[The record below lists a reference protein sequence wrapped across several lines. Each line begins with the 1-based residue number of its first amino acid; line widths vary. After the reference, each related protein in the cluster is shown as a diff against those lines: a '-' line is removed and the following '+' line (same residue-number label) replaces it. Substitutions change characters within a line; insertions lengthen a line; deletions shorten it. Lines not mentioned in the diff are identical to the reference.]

1 MQKGADVMTEQALA
15 ARRAYKRQW
24 AKNNPDKIKAQQE
37 RFWAKKAAKME
48 IKTEENKKE
57 KDLDFLG

>member
-1 MQKGADVMTEQALA
+1 MTEQALA

-24 AKNNPDKIKAQQE
+24 ARDNPDKIKAQQE
-37 RFWAKKAAKME
+37 RFWAKRAAEMARQGE
-48 IKTEENKKE
+48 LEQSRKE

>member
-1 MQKGADVMTEQALA
+1 MTEQALA